1 MHRNDRGR
9 QGYRQPTLWARRR
22 RQGDNH
28 DDYSVGLLAFTAA
41 YTYSKSIDDGNAR
54 TNQYDASTG
63 RGPSSFDIG
72 QRFVISGTYEVPFGE
87 GRRWLTS
94 GLASHILGG
103 WQLTPVFQKQS
114 GQPLTATLS
123 GNFSNSGGGTD
134 RPNLVGDPNENAP
147 HTIQQWF
154 DTSVFQLFPPSGQA
168 GAPYSFGNA
177 GVGVIRGPGLTNF
190 DLSLAKNVKLGA
202 RATLQLRAE
211 MFNVFN
217 TTNWG
222 LPGLTANTST
232 FGVISTAGD
241 PRLTQF
247 SAKLAF

>member
-1 MHRNDRGR
+1 MVRGLR
-9 QGYRQPTLWARRR
+9 
-22 RQGDNH
+22 
-28 DDYSVGLLAFTAA
+28 
-41 YTYSKSIDDGNAR
+41 
-54 TNQYDASTG
+54 
-63 RGPSSFDIG
+63 
-72 QRFVISGTYEVPFGE
+72 
-87 GRRWLTS
+87 
-94 GLASHILGG
+94 GG
-103 WQLTPVFQKQS
+103 WQVTPVFQKQS

-123 GNFSNSGGGTD
+123 GNFSNTGGGSSD

-154 DTSVFQLFPPSGQA
+154 DTSVFQVFPASGQA

-177 GVGVIRGPGLTNF
+177 GVGIIRGPGLTNF
-190 DLSLAKNVKLGA
+190 DLSLAKNVRLGA
-202 RATLQLRAE
+202 RATLQVRAE

-247 SAKLAF
+247 SAKIAF